1 MSGPRLPLRLARRE
15 VRRRPG
21 RTALVAVLVALPVA
35 AMAIAVVLLRTDRG
49 TTPLEDWQRRVGA
62 AHAIRSLPG
71 HGPVPPPG
79 AGAPVEVTP
88 DPSPQAVELPPGS
101 RVVTVAGVYE
111 RVRTTDGRRAELDV
125 SDLPL
130 LDPITV
136 GIYDLVD
143 GRAATKRREI
153 VLGARLADNLGV
165 DVGDELELDRPPAR
179 FEVVGLVE
187 PVGCLSCGAAI
198 VAPGEID
205 QLGAPALSS
214 VDLIDLPAGL
224 SDADARALRD
234 ASGGALELR
243 IDRLVETGPGFDAGN
258 ADEPVRWSLV
268 LGALVLLVAGIVIS
282 AAFAVGAR
290 RQLVTLGQLSA
301 SGTPPATVRT
311 ALMLQGTVTGALGAV
326 VGLLL
331 AAAGL
336 TLGQGTVERILD
348 ERLHGYT
355 VRLGD
360 IVVVAIL
367 GVGAATMAAL
377 IPARAAAGIPTLAAL
392 AGRRPVAPVPRRV
405 IATGALAFVGGLGLL
420 ALAVIGAQSGSSG
433 EVWAY
438 VAILGGVAELL
449 GACALAPVFVTR
461 LEPLAARLRGAGRL
475 GARSLARHRSRTGAV
490 VSAVAAAGAL
500 AIAAN
505 ALILGNEERF
515 DAGLD
520 LPGDVVV
527 ADDAVSVA
535 NAELPVP
542 SQPVSGESRAAI
554 ERILPDA
561 VTSVLRAVVVPP
573 GGPPTGGYWEVT
585 HEPDGPPSEISGAS
599 QYAVVAD
606 ADLLRALRA
615 GDELRR
621 ALDETGIVLLTEG
634 PSGPVSL
641 RAPDGRTIAARAV
654 GHRYVVGYFAWVLV
668 TEARVA
674 ELGFSTTPMATV
686 FRADHE
692 LTADERGAL
701 EDLQW
706 DLQTA
711 DRASVAQLQWSSP
724 TPGPSP
730 FQLEL
735 ILTGLALVFSLFVV
749 SVSLALAAAESKDER
764 DVLTTAG
771 APPGVLAR
779 SAGARAWLL
788 AGIGGAM
795 AIPVGFLPVV
805 VFAKA
810 APADSFT
817 DQFPLVFPTRTA
829 GLLLLLVPVVVATA
843 SWLAS
848 ASAQR
853 LRPVRV
859 STTTFE

>member
-1 MSGPRLPLRLARRE
+1 MSGLRVSTRLAHRE

-21 RTALVAVLVALPVA
+21 RTALVAGLVALPVA
-35 AMAIAVVLLRTDRG
+35 AMVIAVVLIRTDRG
-49 TTPLEDWQRRVGA
+49 TTPVEVWQRSFGTADATQFLSGVDPV
-62 AHAIRSLPG
+62 LPDD
-71 HGPVPPPG
+71 VATADPG
-79 AGAPVEVTP
+79 
-88 DPSPQAVELPPGS
+88 SPTVDLPPGS
-101 RVVTVAGVYE
+101 RTVTVEGSYR
-111 RVRTTDGRRAELDV
+111 RVTTGDGRRASLDV
-125 SDLPL
+125 RDLPL

-136 GIYDLVD
+136 GIHDLVD
-143 GRAATKRREI
+143 GRVVTKRGEI
-153 VLGARLADNLGV
+153 VLGARVAGQLGV
-165 DVGDELELDRPPAR
+165 GVGDELVLERPPAR
-179 FEVVGLVE
+179 FQVVGLIE
-187 PVGCLSCGAAI
+187 PIGCLSCEVAV
-198 VAPGEID
+198 VAPGGLD
-205 QLGAPALSS
+205 QLGGPVESA
-214 VDLIDLPAGL
+214 VQLIDLPADL
-224 SDADARALRD
+224 SDAQARALRD
-234 ASGGALELR
+234 ASGGSLELR
-243 IDRLVETGPGFDAGN
+243 IDRLAAPGEAFAPDNDGS
-258 ADEPVRWSLV
+258 PVRWSLV
-268 LGALVLLVAGIVIS
+268 IGALALTVAGIVIS

-301 SGTPPATVRT
+301 SGAAPGTVRT
-311 ALMLQGTVTGALGAV
+311 ALMLQGTITGALGAAG
-326 VGLLL
+326 GLVL
-331 AAAGL
+331 AAAAL

-355 VRLGD
+355 VRPSDIALVVLLG
-360 IVVVAIL
+360 I
-367 GVGAATMAAL
+367 GAATAAAL

-392 AGRRPVAPVPRRV
+392 AGRRPVTPVPRRV

-420 ALAVIGAQSGSSG
+420 ALAVVGARSGASG
-433 EVWAY
+433 ELWAY

-449 GACALAPVFVTR
+449 GACALAPVIVTR

-505 ALILGNEERF
+505 GLILGNEARF
-515 DAGLD
+515 DQGLD

-527 ADDAVSVA
+527 ADDSVPVA
-535 NAELPVP
+535 NAELPVT
-542 SQPVSGESRAAI
+542 SQPVSDEGRAEI

-561 VTSVLRAVVVPP
+561 ATSVLRAVVVPP

-585 HEPDGPPSEISGAS
+585 HQPDGPPSEISGAS
-599 QYAVVAD
+599 QYAGVAD

-615 GDELRR
+615 DDELRS
-621 ALDETGIVLLTEG
+621 ALDETGVVLLTEG

-641 RAPDGRTIAARAV
+641 LAPDGRTIAARAV

-668 TEARVA
+668 TEERVA
-674 ELGFSTTPMATV
+674 ELGFSTTPMATI
-686 FRADHE
+686 FRVDHE

-706 DLQTA
+706 DLQNA
-711 DRASVAQLQWSSP
+711 DGIGVAQLQWSQPMS
-724 TPGPSP
+724 GPSP

-735 ILTGLALVFSLFVV
+735 ALTGLALVFSLFVV
-749 SVSLALAAAESKDER
+749 GVSLALAAAESKDER
-764 DVLTTAG
+764 DVLTVAG
-771 APPGVLAR
+771 APPRVLAR
-779 SAGARAWLL
+779 AAGARAWLL
-788 AGIGGAM
+788 SGIGGAM

-810 APADSFT
+810 SSTDGSPFS

-829 GLLLLLVPVVVATA
+829 VLLIVLVPLVVAAA

-848 ASAQR
+848 TSAQR